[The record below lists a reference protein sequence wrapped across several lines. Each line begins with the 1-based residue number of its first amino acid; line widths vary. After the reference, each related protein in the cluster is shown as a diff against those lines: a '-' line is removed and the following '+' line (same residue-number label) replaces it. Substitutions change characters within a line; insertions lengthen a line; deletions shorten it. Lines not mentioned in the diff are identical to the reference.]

1 MNILTTYTLKYLRL
15 NRKRTAVTILGVIL
29 SSALICGVILLG
41 VSFQKVMIDHE
52 IFMSGNWH
60 AQFHA
65 VPYAK
70 AKYITENSAV
80 QTAMLSAWL
89 GNATYGSH
97 NKVRPYLY
105 ITAYDAL
112 SFQNGSIRLLS
123 GRFPQKG
130 DELLISPV
138 MIRDSGLS
146 LKPGSTLHL
155 TFGQRNI
162 PNHDELVKAW
172 GGEEYVALQDGETF
186 TSSVSKS
193 YTVVGV
199 MAPLSDETSM
209 PAAFSALTYL
219 DPAQLAA
226 ADKVDISIL
235 ARDPR
240 SLSTSAPEMAKSAG
254 LEVNT
259 GPGGQPAKES
269 ISYNEDLLPWL
280 GASGRSNYVRS
291 FLGIMAV
298 LIALIVCGSVLVIY
312 NAFAISIG
320 ERKRQF
326 GMFAS
331 TGATAAQ
338 IRRIV
343 LTEAGVIAAIGI
355 PIGILGAIAGVG
367 ILLKLTQGIVSQL
380 ILDAEQ
386 GLPLVVSPPVI
397 GLTVLFSAATIL
409 LSAWIPAR
417 RASRVSPIEAIR
429 QSGEIQ
435 EGKPL
440 NLRTSPLIRRLVRR
454 AFGFE
459 GELALKSLQRDRK
472 RYLTTLL
479 SLMISIILF
488 VAFNALM
495 LYTGTTQRMAVKA
508 MNYDLQIYLDYR
520 QSHAKQFADLVSQL
534 PEVQR
539 VSYDRCAHEEY
550 VPPRT
555 EITDPAYQALQEL
568 NSLEFE
574 NLPRPVEGGTYQF
587 VLKVCAVGPAEFAHY
602 AAQLGLDV
610 QQYSDP
616 SAPLGILLDHT
627 TLRQGGKLYDLD
639 LFNLKP
645 GDTMTVS
652 KMSGYTSPQTGG
664 EATLSLTWTVGA
676 VTEEHPLG
684 FMGTTLVPELIVS
697 DAVFDGLSDRMQQVG
712 PINNG
717 HMTVK
722 SDDPDAAVEAIQRLY
737 QATVGGNFSYNSM
750 KEFNKSKNLQ
760 TLMTNLF
767 FYGFMTLITLI
778 GVTNIVNTLDTNIKL
793 RRREIAMLKSVGLT
807 PGGFQRMLRYESLFY
822 GLTALLCGLPI
833 GIALSV
839 FIYYQ
844 FGSGVGTF
852 AFTLPWG
859 AILACIAGIL
869 AIVFA
874 TMMVSGAMIR
884 HDNIVDTIKDE
895 NL

>member
-29 SSALICGVILLG
+29 SSALICGVFLLG
-41 VSFQKVMIDHE
+41 VSFQKVMIHHE

-60 AQFHA
+60 ARIHA

-70 AKYITENSAV
+70 AKYITDNSAV
-80 QTAMLSAWL
+80 QMAMLSKPL
-89 GNATYGSH
+89 GVAIDGSH
-97 NKVRPYLY
+97 NTVRPYLY
-105 ITAYDAL
+105 VTAYDAL
-112 SFQNGSIRLLS
+112 SFQNGSVRLLS
-123 GRFPQKG
+123 GRFPQND

-138 MIRDSGLS
+138 MIEDSGLG
-146 LKPGSTLHL
+146 LKPGTTLQL
-155 TFGQRNI
+155 AFGRRNI
-162 PNHDELVKAW
+162 PDYDAMVKAW
-172 GGEEYVALQDGETF
+172 GGEEYVALADGETF
-186 TSSVSKS
+186 IPSVSKT

-199 MAPLSDETSM
+199 MAPLSDETGM
-209 PAAFSALTYL
+209 PAAFPALTYL
-219 DPAQLAA
+219 DPAQLTA
-226 ADKVDISIL
+226 ADKVDIAIL

-240 SLSTSAPEMAKSAG
+240 SISASAPEIAQGAG
-254 LEVNT
+254 ISVAR
-259 GPGGQPAKES
+259 GPDGQPSKES

-280 GASGRSNYVRS
+280 GASGHSNYARS
-291 FLGIMAV
+291 FLVIIAT
-298 LIALIVCGSVLVIY
+298 LIALIVCGSALLIY

-320 ERKRQF
+320 ERKKQF
-326 GMFAS
+326 GMFS
-331 TGATAAQ
+331 SVGATSAQ

-355 PIGILGAIAGVG
+355 PLGIIGAIAGVG
-367 ILLKLTQGIVSQL
+367 ILVNLTRGIVSHL
-380 ILDAEQ
+380 IVDAEQ
-386 GLPLVVSPPVI
+386 GLPLVVSPLVI
-397 GLTVLFSAATIL
+397 GLTVLFSAATTL

-417 RASRVSPIEAIR
+417 RASRVSPIDAIR

-435 EGKPL
+435 NGKPL
-440 NLRTSPLIRRLVRR
+440 HLRTSPLIRRM
-454 AFGFE
+454 FGFE

-472 RYLTTLL
+472 KYLTTLL
-479 SLMISIILF
+479 SLMLSIILF

-495 LYTGTTQRMAVKA
+495 LYTNTTNSMAVKA
-508 MNYDLQIYLDYR
+508 MNFDLMIDLDYR
-520 QSHAKQFADLVSQL
+520 QSHAKSFADRVSQL

-539 VSYDRCAHEEY
+539 VAYDRCSHEQY
-550 VPPRT
+550 VPART
-555 EITDPAYQALQEL
+555 VITDPAYQALQEL
-568 NSLEFE
+568 HSLDFE
-574 NLPRPVEGGTYQF
+574 NLPTPAEGGTYQF
-587 VLKVCAVGPAEFAHY
+587 VLKVCAVGPTEFAHY

-616 SAPLGILLDHT
+616 SAPRGILLNHI

-645 GDTMTVS
+645 GDTIS
-652 KMSGYTSPQTGG
+652 AARMSGYSDPKTENKAPDN
-664 EATLSLTWTVGA
+664 LVWTVGA
-676 VTEEHPLG
+676 VTRETPLG
-684 FMGTTLVPELIVS
+684 MMGSALVPEMIVS
-697 DAVFDGLSDRMQQVG
+697 DAVFDGLSDRMQQLG
-712 PINNG
+712 PTNPG
-717 HMTVK
+717 HMTIK
-722 SDDPDAAVEAIQRLY
+722 SNDPDAALLAIERLY
-737 QATVGGNFSYNSM
+737 KSTVGGNFSYQSM
-750 KEFNKSKNLQ
+750 KDFNQSKNLQ

-767 FYGFMTLITLI
+767 FYGFLTLITLI

-807 PGGFQRMLRYESLFY
+807 PGGLLRMLRYESLFY
-822 GLTALLCGLPI
+822 GLTALLYGLPL

-859 AILACIAGIL
+859 AIAACVLGIL

-884 HDNIVDTIKDE
+884 NDNIVNTLKEE